1 MTQKQTNRHSHNG
14 ATSAPATANPE
25 RLRAV
30 PASDPEVVPKAQ
42 RRIFTA
48 SYKLWVLE
56 EADKCREQPG
66 RLGALRRREGL
77 YSSHLSKWRQQR
89 AAGQLAGLEPQKRGR
104 KTDEAAAEISQ
115 LRQDKARLEQQLA
128 QAELIIEAQKKLS
141 ELLGLMVAPAQAGV
155 SSGRPS

>member
-1 MTQKQTNRHSHNG
+1 M
-14 ATSAPATANPE
+14 
-25 RLRAV
+25 
-30 PASDPEVVPKAQ
+30 
-42 RRIFTA
+42 
-48 SYKLWVLE
+48 E

-66 RLGALRRREGL
+66 RLGALLRREGL